1 MKSPPKDKGKQVQLT
16 MFNNEPMARLAE
28 QRLRLEGIP
37 SLIRSSHGGPGL
49 WGSAYNLPHGL
60 YVFQSDEMQARD
72 ILDLAP
78 LEIAERDQA
87 AGSELG
93 HQNRAWII
101 VAAIAIVLVLV
112 ITAPAFVGLFQ

>member
-1 MKSPPKDKGKQVQLT
+1 MKFPPKDKGKQVQLT

-72 ILDLAP
+72 ILNLAP

-87 AGSELG
+87 AGSELD

-101 VAAIAIVLVLV
+101 VAVIAIVLVLV
-112 ITAPAFVGLFQ
+112 ITAPAFVGLFK